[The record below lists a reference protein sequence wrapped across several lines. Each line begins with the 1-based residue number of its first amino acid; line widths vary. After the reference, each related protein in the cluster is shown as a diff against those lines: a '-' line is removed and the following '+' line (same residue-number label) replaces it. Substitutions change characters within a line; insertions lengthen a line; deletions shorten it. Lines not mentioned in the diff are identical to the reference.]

1 MINDFVVFL
10 LAARQFEQVPIAL
23 TRSVGSG
30 PGHQVSYRRFW
41 ENRRTP
47 DSLPTKAH
55 ALITNLLSLIP
66 TVSAASPDPQG
77 INKAVWRLS
86 SFSPENLAV
95 SAVHTATPF
104 MQDFLLQKPK
114 DSTKSNPLNPQW
126 GG

>member
-10 LAARQFEQVPIAL
+10 LAARQCEQVPIAL

-47 DSLPTKAH
+47 DSLPTKPR

-66 TVSAASPDPQG
+66 FSVHLMISGTRPSCLSA
-77 INKAVWRLS
+77 KA
-86 SFSPENLAV
+86 
-95 SAVHTATPF
+95 T
-104 MQDFLLQKPK
+104 K
-114 DSTKSNPLNPQW
+114 DDQP
-126 GG
+126 